1 MLIQDYAAA
10 RHLAARLE
18 LGINHNLCKQRIGQS
33 VEQVVEA
40 LCPST
45 LPTLTNTPL
54 ISNWEDMSIFYT
66 SSFEKKQVID
76 QLARREGTILSS
88 WWLEQIHK
96 TNAPLW
102 ERMTL
107 FWHNHF
113 TSSLQK
119 VLWPQWMF
127 KQHQLLRQYAL
138 GNFAELL
145 HAIAKD
151 PAMLSYLDG
160 AKNIASS
167 PNENFARE
175 LLELFT
181 LGVGHYSEQDIINVA
196 RAFSGWN
203 LDPIKAEF
211 LFRTNHHDNTQKQFL
226 GKVGNFNGT
235 DIINIILDQQRTAEY
250 IAEKFWKEFINYD
263 QPDAAI
269 IKDWAS
275 AFRDSGYEIKTLLLK
290 VVTSSVFWEQAQRG
304 SLIKSP
310 IEFTLG
316 LLRELQIPF
325 TEYQALRIANLQL
338 GQELFNPPD
347 VKGWRGGKDWITNT
361 RLIRRY
367 DLIPKFL
374 AEHSKDLQSLVNQF
388 VTKNPSVGNSNSTKL
403 SALLNNLL
411 PKSSCSNNSS
421 ALLNWLLPISP
432 VAAPNC
438 NLPIE
443 KILITVLKDP
453 TYQLR

>member
-1 MLIQDYAAA
+1 MGA
-10 RHLAARLE
+10 
-18 LGINHNLCKQRIGQS
+18 
-33 VEQVVEA
+33 
-40 LCPST
+40 
-45 LPTLTNTPL
+45 
-54 ISNWEDMSIFYT
+54 
-66 SSFEKKQVID
+66 
-76 QLARREGTILSS
+76 
-88 WWLEQIHK
+88 
-96 TNAPLW
+96 APLAFNAVL
-102 ERMTL
+102 TL
-107 FWHNHF
+107 VSF
-113 TSSLQK
+113 
-119 VLWPQWMF
+119 
-127 KQHQLLRQYAL
+127 
-138 GNFAELL
+138 G
-145 HAIAKD
+145 
-151 PAMLSYLDG
+151 
-160 AKNIASS
+160 
-167 PNENFARE
+167 
-175 LLELFT
+175 
-181 LGVGHYSEQDIINVA
+181 
-196 RAFSGWN
+196 
-203 LDPIKAEF
+203 
-211 LFRTNHHDNTQKQFL
+211 
-226 GKVGNFNGT
+226 
-235 DIINIILDQQRTAEY
+235 
-250 IAEKFWKEFINYD
+250 
-263 QPDAAI
+263 
-269 IKDWAS
+269 
-275 AFRDSGYEIKTLLLK
+275 
-290 VVTSSVFWEQAQRG
+290 G

>member
-235 DIINIILDQQRTAEY
+235 EIINIIA
-250 IAEKFWKEFINYD
+250 NY
-263 QPDAAI
+263 
-269 IKDWAS
+269 
-275 AFRDSGYEIKTLLLK
+275 
-290 VVTSSVFWEQAQRG
+290 
-304 SLIKSP
+304 
-310 IEFTLG
+310 G
-316 LLRELQIPF
+316 L
-325 TEYQALRIANLQL
+325 
-338 GQELFNPPD
+338 
-347 VKGWRGGKDWITNT
+347 
-361 RLIRRY
+361 
-367 DLIPKFL
+367 
-374 AEHSKDLQSLVNQF
+374 
-388 VTKNPSVGNSNSTKL
+388 
-403 SALLNNLL
+403 
-411 PKSSCSNNSS
+411 
-421 ALLNWLLPISP
+421 
-432 VAAPNC
+432 
-438 NLPIE
+438 
-443 KILITVLKDP
+443 
-453 TYQLR
+453 